1 MVLVRR
7 IVWLARFWRDLGAM
21 PNAAR
26 AADDGVTIAKHASA
40 WTIGNDRVERTI
52 VFADGTLRMTSFRDV
67 VSGRQLIRAAA
78 DELGF
83 RQDHPPFTG
92 GSGGWSL
99 VGAKDET
106 LKHGERELDI
116 TLQRHDQRGDLQAT
130 KSYIA
135 YPHSSVIREW
145 VTFANVG
152 KVAMRDR

>member
-7 IVWLARFWRDLGAM
+7 IVWLARFGRDLGAM

-52 VFADGTLRMTSFRDV
+52 VFADGTLRMQSFRDV
-67 VSGRQLIRAAA
+67 VSGRQLISPAAAA

-83 RQDHPPFTG
+83 RQDDQTITG

-106 LKHGERELDI
+106 LQHGERELDI
-116 TLQRHDQRGDLQAT
+116 TLQRQINGAICRRPKVT
-130 KSYIA
+130 SR
-135 YPHSSVIREW
+135 IRIR
-145 VTFANVG
+145 A
-152 KVAMRDR
+152 